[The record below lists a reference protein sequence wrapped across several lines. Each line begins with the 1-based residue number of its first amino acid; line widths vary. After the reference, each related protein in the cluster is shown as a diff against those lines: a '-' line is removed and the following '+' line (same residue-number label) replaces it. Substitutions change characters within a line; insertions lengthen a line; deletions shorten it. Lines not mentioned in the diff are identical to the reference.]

1 MNQKAYKAWIHGHI
15 ITMNEKM
22 PYAEAMAADQDG
34 NLIYVGSG
42 DGVEAYLSDDTIL
55 EDLEGS
61 TVTPGFI
68 EGHAHPEAYGNVLRS
83 LKVRDVSKEEILRRV
98 ADAVKETAPGKWLIA
113 GIGFNNEIWADPSY
127 PTKEELDAVS
137 ADVPV
142 FIPRMDGHMAWVN
155 SRAFELC
162 GITKD
167 TANPEGGEFFRTA
180 SGELQGCVVD
190 EAMKMIQQHIP
201 EKTMGERKE
210 DYLAA
215 QQSFLA
221 CGITSVNDM
230 SVEMESIQALTE
242 LCEEGKM
249 KVRYYGGLMD
259 FTGKNA
265 NAEKHAFLES
275 CPKIGMY
282 DDHLTFRCCKFL
294 GDGAVGAQ
302 SAHLKEA
309 YTDRPGHTGIGM
321 YTDEELYDAF
331 KEAADHGMQIAIH
344 AIGDATIEQVLN
356 TYRRLQSEKDY
367 GDHRWRLEHFQTV
380 TSDTPEQAAA
390 LHVIPSM
397 QPMHAPNSAG
407 MAPRRLG
414 PDRVHG
420 AYAAGR
426 VLRGTGIVSLGS
438 DAPVATPSPFSG
450 MHAAITRTND
460 ALEPKGGFCMENA
473 LTPEEALK
481 GYTIWGA
488 YAIFA
493 EKTRG
498 SLEPGK
504 YADFVVMDQD
514 PLALGHENPDALLQ
528 VKVRK
533 TVISGECAYEE
544 K

>member
-98 ADAVKETAPGKWLIA
+98 ADAVKETEPGKWLIA

-137 ADVPV
+137 TDVPV

-167 TANPEGGEFFRTA
+167 TANPEGGEFFRTP

-190 EAMKMIQQHIP
+190 EAMKMIQRHIP
-201 EKTMGERKE
+201 EKTMEERKE

-265 NAEKHAFLES
+265 NAEKRAFLAT
-275 CPKIGMY
+275 CPKIGLY
-282 DDHLTFRCCKFL
+282 KDHLSFRCCKFL

-309 YTDRPGHTGIGM
+309 YADRPGHTGIGM
-321 YTDEELYDAF
+321 YTDEELYEAF

-356 TYRRLQSEKDY
+356 TYRRLQEEKDY

-533 TVISGECAYEE
+533 TVISGECVYEE

>member
-98 ADAVKETAPGKWLIA
+98 ADAVKETEPGKWLIA

-210 DYLAA
+210 DYLVA

-265 NAEKHAFLES
+265 NAEKRAFLAT
-275 CPKIGMY
+275 CPKIGLY
-282 DDHLTFRCCKFL
+282 KDHLSFRCCKFL

-309 YTDRPGHTGIGM
+309 YADRPGHTGIGM
-321 YTDEELYDAF
+321 YTDEELYEAF

-356 TYRRLQSEKDY
+356 TYRRLQEEKDY

-533 TVISGECAYEE
+533 TVISGECVYEE

>member
-1 MNQKAYKAWIHGHI
+1 MNQKAYKVWLHGHI

-22 PYAEAMAADQDG
+22 PFAEAMAADRDG
-34 NLIYVGSG
+34 NLIYVGSD
-42 DGVEAYLSDDTIL
+42 DGVIAYISDETIV
-55 EDLEGS
+55 EDFGGNI
-61 TVTPGFI
+61 VTPGFI
-68 EGHAHPEAYGNVLRS
+68 EGHAHPDQYGNVLRS
-83 LKVRDVSKEEILRRV
+83 LKVRDVSKEEILKRV
-98 ADAVKETAPGKWLIA
+98 ADAVKKIAPGKWLIA
-113 GIGFNNEIWADPSY
+113 GMGFNNEVWENPSY
-127 PTKEELDAVS
+127 PTKEELDVVAP
-137 ADVPV
+137 DVPV

-155 SRAFELC
+155 SKVFELC

-167 TANPEGGEFFRTA
+167 TPNPEGGEFFRTA
-180 SGELQGCVVD
+180 NGDLQGCVVD
-190 EAMKMIQQHIP
+190 EAMKFVQKHIP
-201 EKTMGERKE
+201 EKTMAERKE
-210 DYLAA
+210 DYLTA
-215 QQSFLA
+215 QASFLSL
-221 CGITSVNDM
+221 GITSVNDM
-230 SVEMESIQALTE
+230 WVEMNSIQALTE
-242 LCEEGKM
+242 LCEEGRM
-249 KVRYYGGLMD
+249 KVRYYGGLMN

-265 NAEKHAFLES
+265 NAEKRAFLAT
-275 CPKIGMY
+275 CPKIGLY
-282 DDHLTFRCCKFL
+282 HDHLTFRCCKFL

-309 YTDRPGHTGIGM
+309 YADRPGHAGIGM
-321 YTDEELYDAF
+321 YTDEELYEAF

-356 TYRRLQSEKDY
+356 TYRRLQKEKDY

-380 TSDTPEQAAA
+380 TSDTPQQAAE

-407 MAPRRLG
+407 MALRRLG
-414 PDRVHG
+414 SDRIHG
-420 AYAAGR
+420 AYAAGL
-426 VLRGTGIVSLGS
+426 VLKSTGMVSLGS

-493 EKTRG
+493 EDKRG
-498 SLEPGK
+498 SLEAGK
-504 YADFVVMDQD
+504 YADFAVMDQD
-514 PLALGHENPDALLQ
+514 PLKLGHENPDALL
-528 VKVRK
+528 KVRVLK
-533 TVISGECAYEE
+533 TVIGGECVYEE

>member
-265 NAEKHAFLES
+265 NAEKRAFLES

-321 YTDEELYDAF
+321 YTDEELYEAF

-514 PLALGHENPDALLQ
+514 PLALGYENPDALLQ

>member
-42 DGVEAYLSDDTIL
+42 DGVGAYLSDDTIL

-98 ADAVKETAPGKWLIA
+98 ADAVKETEPGKWLIA

-137 ADVPV
+137 TDVPV

-265 NAEKHAFLES
+265 NAEKRAFLAT
-275 CPKIGMY
+275 CPKIGLY
-282 DDHLTFRCCKFL
+282 KDHLSFRCCKFL

-309 YTDRPGHTGIGM
+309 YADRPGHTGIGM
-321 YTDEELYDAF
+321 YTDEELYEAF

-356 TYRRLQSEKDY
+356 TYRRLQEEKDY

-533 TVISGECAYEE
+533 TVISGECVYEE

>member
-98 ADAVKETAPGKWLIA
+98 ADAVKETEPGKWLIA

-137 ADVPV
+137 VDVPV

-201 EKTMGERKE
+201 EKAMGERKE

-265 NAEKHAFLES
+265 NAEKRAFLAT
-275 CPKIGMY
+275 CPKIGLY
-282 DDHLTFRCCKFL
+282 KDHLSFRCCKFL

-309 YTDRPGHTGIGM
+309 YADRPGHTGIGM
-321 YTDEELYDAF
+321 YTDEELYEAF

-356 TYRRLQSEKDY
+356 TYRRLQEEKDY

-460 ALEPKGGFCMENA
+460 ALEPKGGFCIENA

-533 TVISGECAYEE
+533 TVISGECVYEE

>member
-15 ITMNEKM
+15 ITMNEKV
-22 PYAEAMAADQDG
+22 PSAEAMAADQDG
-34 NLIYVGSG
+34 NLIYVGSE
-42 DGVEAYLSDDTIL
+42 DGVKAYLSDETTL
-55 EDLEGS
+55 EDLEGN

-68 EGHAHPEAYGNVLRS
+68 EGHSHPDMYGNVLRS

-98 ADAVKETAPGKWLIA
+98 ADAVKEMAPGKWLIA
-113 GIGFNNEIWADPSY
+113 GMGFNNEVWTDPSY
-127 PTKEELDAVS
+127 PTREELDAV
-137 ADVPV
+137 APDVPV

-155 SRAFELC
+155 SRVFELC

-167 TANPEGGEFFRTA
+167 TPNPKGGEFFRTP

-190 EAMKMIQQHIP
+190 EAMKMIQQYIP
-201 EKTMGERKE
+201 EKTMEERKE

-215 QQSFLA
+215 QQSFLS

-230 SVEMESIQALTE
+230 DVELSSIQALTE

-265 NAEKHAFLES
+265 NAEKRAFLAS
-275 CPKIGMY
+275 CPKIGLY
-282 DDHLTFRCCKFL
+282 KDHLSFRCCKFL

-309 YTDRPGHTGIGM
+309 YADRPGHTGIGM
-321 YTDEELYDAF
+321 YTDEELYEAF

-356 TYRRLQSEKDY
+356 TYRRLQEEKDY

-380 TSDTPEQAAA
+380 TSDTPAQAAA

-407 MAPRRLG
+407 MAQRRLG

-420 AYAAGR
+420 AYAAGL
-426 VLRGTGIVSLGS
+426 VLKSTGMVSLGS

-514 PLALGHENPDALLQ
+514 PLTLGHENPDALLQ

-533 TVISGECAYEE
+533 TVIGGECVYEE

>member
-42 DGVEAYLSDDTIL
+42 DGIEAYLSDDTIL

-98 ADAVKETAPGKWLIA
+98 ADAVKETEPGKWLIA

-137 ADVPV
+137 TDVPV

-180 SGELQGCVVD
+180 SGELQGCAVD

-265 NAEKHAFLES
+265 NAEKRAFLAT
-275 CPKIGMY
+275 CPKIGLY
-282 DDHLTFRCCKFL
+282 KDHLSFRCCKFL

-309 YTDRPGHTGIGM
+309 YADRPGHTGIGM
-321 YTDEELYDAF
+321 YTDEELYEAF

-356 TYRRLQSEKDY
+356 TYRRLQEEKDY

-514 PLALGHENPDALLQ
+514 PLVLGHENPDALLQ

-533 TVISGECAYEE
+533 TVISGECVYEE

>member
-98 ADAVKETAPGKWLIA
+98 ADAVKETEPGKWLIA

-137 ADVPV
+137 VDVPV

-265 NAEKHAFLES
+265 NAEKRAFLAT
-275 CPKIGMY
+275 CPKIGLY
-282 DDHLTFRCCKFL
+282 KDHLSFRCCKFL

-309 YTDRPGHTGIGM
+309 YADRPGHTGIGM
-321 YTDEELYDAF
+321 YTDEELYEAF

-356 TYRRLQSEKDY
+356 TYRRLQEEKDY

-533 TVISGECAYEE
+533 TVISGECVYEE

>member
-98 ADAVKETAPGKWLIA
+98 ADAVKETEPGKWLIA

-265 NAEKHAFLES
+265 NAEKRAFLAT
-275 CPKIGMY
+275 CPKIGLY
-282 DDHLTFRCCKFL
+282 KDHLSFRCCKFL

-309 YTDRPGHTGIGM
+309 YADRPGHTGIGM
-321 YTDEELYDAF
+321 YTDEELYEAF

-356 TYRRLQSEKDY
+356 TYRRLQEEKDY

-533 TVISGECAYEE
+533 TVISGECVYED

>member
-98 ADAVKETAPGKWLIA
+98 ADAVKETEPGKWLIA

-265 NAEKHAFLES
+265 NAEKRAFLAT
-275 CPKIGMY
+275 CPKIGLY
-282 DDHLTFRCCKFL
+282 KDHLSFRCCKFL

-309 YTDRPGHTGIGM
+309 YADRPGHTGIGM
-321 YTDEELYDAF
+321 YTDEELYEAF

-356 TYRRLQSEKDY
+356 TYRRLQEEKDY

-514 PLALGHENPDALLQ
+514 PLVLGHENPDALLQ
-528 VKVRK
+528 VKVGK
-533 TVISGECAYEE
+533 TVISGECVYEE

>member
-42 DGVEAYLSDDTIL
+42 DGVEAYLSDGTIL

-265 NAEKHAFLES
+265 NAEKRAFLES

>member
-42 DGVEAYLSDDTIL
+42 DGVGAYLSDDTIL

-98 ADAVKETAPGKWLIA
+98 ADAVKETEPGKWLIA

-137 ADVPV
+137 TDVPV

-265 NAEKHAFLES
+265 NAEKRAFLAT
-275 CPKIGMY
+275 CPKIGLY
-282 DDHLTFRCCKFL
+282 KDHLSFRCCKFL

-309 YTDRPGHTGIGM
+309 YADRPGHTGIGM
-321 YTDEELYDAF
+321 YTDEELYEAF

-356 TYRRLQSEKDY
+356 TYRRLQEEKDY

-514 PLALGHENPDALLQ
+514 PLTLGHENPDALLQ

-533 TVISGECAYEE
+533 TVIGGECVYEE

>member
-98 ADAVKETAPGKWLIA
+98 ADAVKETEPGKWLVA

-210 DYLAA
+210 DYLVA

-265 NAEKHAFLES
+265 NAEKRAFLAT
-275 CPKIGMY
+275 CPKIGLY
-282 DDHLTFRCCKFL
+282 KDHLSFRCCKFL

-309 YTDRPGHTGIGM
+309 YADRPGHTGIGM
-321 YTDEELYDAF
+321 YTDEELYEAF

-356 TYRRLQSEKDY
+356 TYRRLQEEKDY

-533 TVISGECAYEE
+533 TVISGECVYEE

>member
-1 MNQKAYKAWIHGHI
+1 M
-15 ITMNEKM
+15 E
-22 PYAEAMAADQDG
+22 
-34 NLIYVGSG
+34 
-42 DGVEAYLSDDTIL
+42 
-55 EDLEGS
+55 
-61 TVTPGFI
+61 
-68 EGHAHPEAYGNVLRS
+68 
-83 LKVRDVSKEEILRRV
+83 
-98 ADAVKETAPGKWLIA
+98 
-113 GIGFNNEIWADPSY
+113 
-127 PTKEELDAVS
+127 
-137 ADVPV
+137 
-142 FIPRMDGHMAWVN
+142 
-155 SRAFELC
+155 
-162 GITKD
+162 
-167 TANPEGGEFFRTA
+167 
-180 SGELQGCVVD
+180 
-190 EAMKMIQQHIP
+190 
-201 EKTMGERKE
+201 ERKK

-215 QQSFLA
+215 QQSFLS

-230 SVEMESIQALTE
+230 GVELASIQALTE

-249 KVRYYGGLMD
+249 KLRYYGGLMD
-259 FTGKNA
+259 FAGKNA
-265 NAEKHAFLES
+265 NAEKRAFLAS
-275 CPKIGMY
+275 CPKIGLY
-282 DDHLTFRCCKFL
+282 KDHLSFRCCKFL

-321 YTDEELYDAF
+321 YTDEELYEAF

-356 TYRRLQSEKDY
+356 TYRRLQEEKDY

-426 VLRGTGIVSLGS
+426 VLRATGIVSLGS
-438 DAPVATPSPFSG
+438 DAPVATPSPLSG

-514 PLALGHENPDALLQ
+514 PLTLGHENPDALLQ

-533 TVISGECAYEE
+533 TVIGGECVYEE

>member
-42 DGVEAYLSDDTIL
+42 DGVGAYLSDDTIL

-98 ADAVKETAPGKWLIA
+98 ADAVKETEPGKWLIA

-137 ADVPV
+137 TDVPV

-249 KVRYYGGLMD
+249 KFRYYGGLMD

-265 NAEKHAFLES
+265 NAEKRAFLAT
-275 CPKIGMY
+275 CPKIGLY
-282 DDHLTFRCCKFL
+282 KDHLSFRCCKFL

-309 YTDRPGHTGIGM
+309 YADRPGHTGIGM
-321 YTDEELYDAF
+321 YTDEELYEAF

-356 TYRRLQSEKDY
+356 TYRRLQEEKDY

-533 TVISGECAYEE
+533 TVISGECVYEE

>member
-1 MNQKAYKAWIHGHI
+1 MNQKAYKAWVHGHI

-22 PYAEAMAADQDG
+22 PSAEAMAADQDG
-34 NLIYVGSG
+34 NLIYVGSE
-42 DGVEAYLSDDTIL
+42 DGVQNYLSEETIV
-55 EDLEGS
+55 EDLKGHV
-61 TVTPGFI
+61 VTPGFI
-68 EGHAHPEAYGNVLRS
+68 EGHSHPDQYGNVLRS

-98 ADAVKETAPGKWLIA
+98 AEAVPKLTPGKWLVA
-113 GIGFNNEIWADPSY
+113 GMGFNNEVWADPSY
-127 PTKEELDAVS
+127 PTKEELDAV
-137 ADVPV
+137 APDVPV
-142 FIPRMDGHMAWVN
+142 FIPRMDGHMAWAN
-155 SRAFELC
+155 SRVFELC

-167 TANPEGGEFFRTA
+167 TPNPEGGEFFRTE

-190 EAMKMIQQHIP
+190 KAMEMVQQHIP
-201 EKTMGERKE
+201 AKTMEERKE

-215 QQSFLA
+215 QRAFLSF
-221 CGITSVNDM
+221 GITSVNDM
-230 SVEMESIQALTE
+230 WVELPSIQALTE
-242 LCEEGKM
+242 ICEENKM
-249 KVRYYGGLMD
+249 KVRYYGGLMN

-265 NAEKHAFLES
+265 NAEKRAFLAE
-275 CPKIGMY
+275 CPKTGLY
-282 DDHLTFRCCKFL
+282 HDHLTFRCCKFL

-356 TYRRLQSEKDY
+356 TYRRLQKEKDY

-380 TSDTPEQAAA
+380 TSDTPAQAAE

-414 PDRVHG
+414 PNRVHG
-420 AYAAGR
+420 AYAAGL
-426 VLRGTGIVSLGS
+426 VLKSTGMVSLGS

-493 EKTRG
+493 EDKRG
-498 SLEPGK
+498 SLEVGK

-514 PLALGHENPDALLQ
+514 PLKLGHENPDALLDIN
-528 VKVRK
+528 VLE
-533 TVISGECAYEE
+533 TVVGGESVYKNA
-544 K
+544 